1 MPIKTK
7 NLGERKMGWVLGFTI
22 SAQISVMFVSLFIK
36 DMDKRD
42 SFLRMSTAGLIV
54 MLFLGLFLYSF
65 FFVLSFW
72 MQVIF
77 FSVIILV
84 GLLFKLAILT
94 KNENI
99 QKAIGYFVGA
109 VVFSWLVAYVACVF
123 HQAGI
128 NGMVKGDLF

>member
-1 MPIKTK
+1 
-7 NLGERKMGWVLGFTI
+7 MGWVLGFTI
-22 SAQISVMFVSLFIK
+22 SAQISVMFVSWFIK

-42 SFLRMSTAGLIV
+42 SFLRMSTAGLII

-77 FSVIILV
+77 FSVIILA
-84 GLLFKLAILT
+84 GLLFKLAILI

-99 QKAIGYFVGA
+99 QKAIGYFTGA
-109 VVFSWLVAYVACVF
+109 VIFFWLVAYIACVF

-128 NGMVKGDLF
+128 NELVKSDLF

>member
-1 MPIKTK
+1 
-7 NLGERKMGWVLGFTI
+7 MGWVLGFTI
-22 SAQISVMFVSLFIK
+22 SAQISVMFVSWFIK

-42 SFLRMSTAGLIV
+42 SFLGMSAAGLII

-77 FSVIILV
+77 FSWVILV
-84 GLLFKLAILT
+84 CLLFKLFSLT

-99 QKAIGYFVGA
+99 QKAIGYFTGA
-109 VVFSWLVAYVACVF
+109 VIFFWLVAYIACVF
-123 HQAGI
+123 YQAGI
-128 NGMVKGDLF
+128 NEMVKSDLF

>member
-1 MPIKTK
+1 
-7 NLGERKMGWVLGFTI
+7 MGWILGWILGFT
-22 SAQISVMFVSLFIK
+22 MFILGFSMFIK
-36 DMDKRD
+36 DMDKRE
-42 SFLRMSTAGLIV
+42 SFLIMSTAGLIA

-99 QKAIGYFVGA
+99 QEAIGYFIGV
-109 VVFSWLVAYVACVF
+109 VVFFWLVAYVACVF
-123 HQAGI
+123 YQAGI
-128 NGMVKGDLF
+128 NGIVKGDLF